1 MKTYKN
7 ICFYFFI
14 LFVASMWLCGCS
26 LREDS
31 GLSFKDIRAFSEN
44 IWHVTGMGNAFD
56 EFVEESE
63 TPVQPYEILSYPH
76 ITSVTPEKE
85 NEMIDLSE
93 ESDDKNPLEEY
104 VAGAGGV
111 SIEAMIAA
119 EEVLDNDKCIN
130 ILLAGV
136 DRRKSTGRS
145 RADTIMIGTIDLENK
160 CIKLTSILRDTL
172 VYVPHPV
179 DDYRKIN
186 ATSSKGGMELLM
198 RTVNYNF
205 GLNIDSYVMVD
216 FEMFTQ
222 LIDQMGGVEME
233 LTAKEISAANDC
245 IAGLNKQTGYDLRDG
260 FIIDEAGIV
269 RLTGKQAL
277 GFARIRKMDSDFK
290 RTERQFE
297 LLQTAFSQFLDLP
310 ITTQYSVLYNI
321 FPYIETNIENNR
333 IIGLGAKVLSTGLQ
347 DMAHF
352 QIPAKGMYKS
362 GTYDGSYALLA
373 DMEKNAAALHNFI
386 AAAPQQ
392 QLP

>member
-1 MKTYKN
+1 MHKTRRSQSL
-7 ICFYFFI
+7 IIAVLCI
-14 LFVASMWLCGCS
+14 AQICGCT
-26 LREDS
+26 
-31 GLSFKDIRAFSEN
+31 APH
-44 IWHVTGMGNAFD
+44 HVEPAP
-56 EFVEESE
+56 
-63 TPVQPYEILSYPH
+63 TPAIAATPVPTPEVQPYQILSRPT
-76 ITSVTPEKE
+76 ITTVQVTPEPTPVVPEATPEAVPTPQQGIVLNPE
-85 NEMIDLSE
+85 NISE
-93 ESDDKNPLEEY
+93 LMPPDT
-104 VAGAGGV
+104 
-111 SIEAMIAA
+111 IM
-119 EEVLDNDKCIN
+119 DNEQRIN

-136 DRRKSTGRS
+136 DRRGSSGRS
-145 RADTIMIGTIDLENK
+145 RADTIIIGTIDLENN

-172 VYVPHPV
+172 VYVPSPV
-179 DDYRKIN
+179 DGYRKIN
-186 ATSSKGGMELLM
+186 AASSKGGMELLM
-198 RTVNYNF
+198 QTINYNF

-245 IAGLNKQTGYDLRDG
+245 IAGLNKQTGFDLRDG
-260 FIIDEAGIV
+260 FITDGAGIV

-297 LLQTAFSQFLDLP
+297 LLQAAFTQFLDLP
-310 ITTQYSVLYNI
+310 LTTQYSVLYNV
-321 FPYIETNIENNR
+321 FPYVETNIESSR

-373 DMEKNAAALHNFI
+373 DIEENAAALHSFI
-386 AAAPQQ
+386 STP
-392 QLP
+392 PPSRFP